1 MTTKPKKNDSVA
13 LNTENKTPV
22 EREVDVLYQR
32 MGDKWYAFSIIDD
45 EVFMGPVENIE
56 GVRGPGPGDVQK

>member
-1 MTTKPKKNDSVA
+1 MTSKTKKTDSIA
-13 LNTENKTPV
+13 LSTENRTPI

-32 MGDKWYAFSIIDD
+32 MGDKWYAFSVIDD

-56 GVRGPGPGDVQK
+56 GIHEQGSNTSRK